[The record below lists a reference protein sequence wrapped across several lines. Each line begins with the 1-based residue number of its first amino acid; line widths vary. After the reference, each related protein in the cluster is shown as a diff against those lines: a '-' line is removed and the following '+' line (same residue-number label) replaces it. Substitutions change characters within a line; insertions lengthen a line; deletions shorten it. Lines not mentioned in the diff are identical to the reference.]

1 MLQARHN
8 HSPSNQET
16 AMRAAAFFPRA
27 TLALALAAAAAA
39 THATEI
45 NGCKLESDYDLAV
58 NERSVIMTRKTG
70 TPRALVMRQGRLFV
84 DDRWVELTAADRGRI
99 DRFERGTREA
109 MPLAQSLGREAAA
122 IAFSVLGEVAAGF
135 SSDPSATNARLAKA
149 RVKLDAKLAR
159 SITATRF
166 DGDDLGRGIGDAL
179 GDVLPELIGQIV
191 GGAVRAAF
199 SGDASRLQRL
209 ENLDAQIEAKIEPR
223 ATALERQA
231 LQLCTRMGE
240 LDRLDDALE
249 FRLPDGARLDL
260 IEIEHKSRTRRP
272 RTAR

>member
-1 MLQARHN
+1 
-8 HSPSNQET
+8 
-16 AMRAAAFFPRA
+16 MRAAVFFSQA
-27 TLALALAAAAAA
+27 ALALALASAAAA
-39 THATEI
+39 TAANEI
-45 NGCKLESDYDLAV
+45 NGCNVESDYDLTV
-58 NERSVIMTRKTG
+58 NERSVIMTRETG

-84 DDRWVELTAADRGRI
+84 DDRWVELTAADRDRV

-135 SSDPSATNARLAKA
+135 SSDPSATQARLAKA
-149 RVKLDAKLAR
+149 RGKLDARLAR

-179 GDVLPELIGQIV
+179 GEVLPDLIGEIV

-199 SGDASRLQRL
+199 SGDATRLQRL

-223 ATALERQA
+223 AAALEQRA
-231 LQLCTRMGE
+231 LQLCARMVE
-240 LDRLDDALE
+240 LDRLDDALQ
-249 FRLPDGARLDL
+249 FRLPDGARLNL
-260 IEIEHKSRTRRP
+260 IETEQKPRTRRP
-272 RTAR
+272 RAGG